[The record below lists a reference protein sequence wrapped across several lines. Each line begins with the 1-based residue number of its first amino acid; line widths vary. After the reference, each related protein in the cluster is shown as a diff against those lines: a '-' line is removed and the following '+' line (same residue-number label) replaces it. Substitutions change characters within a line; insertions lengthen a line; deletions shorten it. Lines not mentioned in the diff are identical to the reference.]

1 MKRMAAILTLVPCLA
16 IAGNDKKLVIE
27 STTPLDP
34 YGNARQ
40 QIVIL
45 PTRGNDFDKR
55 TNALQRVFGNVKA
68 WKMIEKENGK
78 PDKPVKEKKKV
89 ASISD
94 KPDKDKDKEKDK

>member
-1 MKRMAAILTLVPCLA
+1 MKRTAPLLILLPFLA
-16 IAGNDKKLVIE
+16 IAGNDKRLVIE

-34 YGNARQ
+34 YGNALE
-40 QIVIL
+40 QIVVL
-45 PTRGNDFDKR
+45 PSKSGKEWDNQ
-55 TNALQRVFGNVKA
+55 TNRLDRVFGNVKA

-94 KPDKDKDKEKDK
+94 KPDKGKEKDK